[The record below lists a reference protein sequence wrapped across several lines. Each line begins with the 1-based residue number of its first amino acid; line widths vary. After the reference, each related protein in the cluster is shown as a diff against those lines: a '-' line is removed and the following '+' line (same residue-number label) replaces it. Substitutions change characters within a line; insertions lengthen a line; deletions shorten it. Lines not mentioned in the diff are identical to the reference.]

1 MFLKKMIWL
10 IPLVSEHFVHC
21 RRAGV
26 DNSHYHN
33 IASDFS
39 RQCCKGSGAVG
50 ALFKRAG

>member
-10 IPLVSEHFVHC
+10 IPLVSELFVHC
-21 RRAGV
+21 RRSDI
-26 DNSHYHN
+26 DNLNYRN